1 MADMRLPGD
10 PLIDHLR
17 RSLIQDPRRSPERR
31 SQEIPA
37 IRSQGIPNTRSQ
49 EIPAMRSQEVPYTRF
64 QEIPWLCSEQRSSEQ
79 TPSCPHHM
87 PSLFAPVLQPWGV
100 RGKQTFGKY
109 EILFDLT
116 LKRLYDFMAICRKIR
131 TDAFYIPN
139 FSI

>member
-1 MADMRLPGD
+1 MRLPGD

-17 RSLIQDPRRSPERR
+17 RSLVLDPRRSPDRS
-31 SQEIPA
+31 SQEIP
-37 IRSQGIPNTRSQ
+37 STRSQ
-49 EIPAMRSQEVPYTRF
+49 EIPAMRSQEVLYTRS
-64 QEIPWLCSEQRSSEQ
+64 QEIPWLCSEWRSSEQ

-116 LKRLYDFMAICRKIR
+116 QKRLYDFTAICRKIC
-131 TDAFYIPN
+131 THAFYIPN